1 MYKDQASLMCVLKQ
15 RGPVCESVCAHVCVC
30 VWGGVNSRTKRGQK
44 QAAGKS
50 ESGAAITN

>member
-30 VWGGVNSRTKRGQK
+30 VWGGEQQDKKGAKTRSRK
-44 QAAGKS
+44 
-50 ESGAAITN
+50 E